1 MKSLALTIR
10 FILELAMLTGI
21 VLGWTGAVDGA
32 GGWIGGIATAF
43 LAAALWT
50 FFIAPKATRRLDTAP
65 RVALEFVLFALAAGL
80 LIAGGLGGFG
90 IALFAVWVVDTV
102 CIVAFGITERDFMV
116 KPPE

>member
-1 MKSLALTIR
+1 MAEHATDLTGIAVIMTLAVLLGLLFMHLRQPAIVGY
-10 FILELAMLTGI
+10 ILTGI

-65 RVALEFVLFALAAGL
+65 
-80 LIAGGLGGFG
+80 
-90 IALFAVWVVDTV
+90 
-102 CIVAFGITERDFMV
+102 
-116 KPPE
+116 